1 MKFHRIP
8 IRFSDPFK
16 FAVRVFFSFPFFF
29 APVGRQLFR
38 FGKAAGNDLGIRK
51 KKGKTKGQ
59 TKRTQ

>member
-16 FAVRVFFSFPFFF
+16 FAVRVFFLFLFFV
-29 APVGRQLFR
+29 PVGRQLFR